1 MADLGD
7 IPIRLQGTHRS
18 LWTFPSGE
26 KAPGSVWQR
35 PSLPTAEAH
44 GVTGMQYSHGAGQK
58 TLSGTVAGDQTDFT
72 QVVVRAYRKSTGK
85 LASEVRPEANGA
97 FSMPVDGD
105 PQQFFVVA
113 FDPVGGEEFNA
124 LIFDRITTS

>member
-26 KAPGSVWQR
+26 KAPGSVWNR
-35 PSLPTAEAH
+35 PVLAEPEAH
-44 GVTGMQYSHGAGQK
+44 TSAALHYSHGAGQK
-58 TLSGTVAGDQTDFT
+58 MLSGTVAGDQTDFT

>member
-7 IPIRLQGTHRS
+7 IPIRMQGTHRS

-35 PSLPTAEAH
+35 PSMPTAEAH

>member
-18 LWTFPSGE
+18 LWTLPPGE
-26 KAPGSVWQR
+26 KAPGSMWNR
-35 PSLPTAEAH
+35 PVLASPEVHLPAAL
-44 GVTGMQYSHGAGQK
+44 QYSHGAGNK
-58 TLSGTVAGDQTDFT
+58 TLSGTVAGDQADFT
-72 QVVVRAYRKSTGK
+72 QVVIRAYRKSTGK

>member
-18 LWTFPSGE
+18 LWTLPPGE

-72 QVVVRAYRKSTGK
+72 QVVIRAYRKSTGK

-97 FSMPVDGD
+97 FPMPVDGD